1 MIQKNMKKIILSGL
15 LFLGVLSAQA
25 QAQQQGTTE
34 YDFNP
39 HWYVQIQP
47 LGLQHTLGELEFGDL
62 NHYNIQAA
70 AGYNFSKV
78 LGARLSVNAW
88 SSKAGIEIDQT
99 TDPTRVAPKTF
110 KGEWKWN
117 YVAPSLE
124 LTANLSNAFFG
135 YKPQRLFTLTGFIGV
150 GANIAWGNDEAIAT
164 NRSMNKWLR
173 EGRPG
178 VKLPYAPDQNLEYVW
193 EDTKFNITGRAGLMG
208 DFRINDRFSVG
219 LEVNANVLSDKY
231 NSKKAGNADW
241 YFNALAGV
249 KMNLGQ
255 TYTTRIIPPVEP
267 EIRYVDKIV
276 EKIVEVPGKPQ
287 TIIKTAPL
295 RRDIF
300 FKINSTKIR
309 PTETAKVADI
319 ANYLTENPDAK
330 VVMTGYAD
338 KGTGNAT
345 INARLAAGRATAVK
359 DMLVKTYNIPESR
372 ITYDSKGDTVQPF
385 SENDK
390 NRVTICIAE

>member
-1 MIQKNMKKIILSGL
+1 MKNMKKLILSGL

-34 YDFNP
+34 YEFNP

-47 LGLQHTLGELEFGDL
+47 LGLQHTLGELDFGDL

-70 AGYNFSKV
+70 VGYNFNKV
-78 LGARLSVNAW
+78 LGARLSVNGW
-88 SSKAGIEIDQT
+88 SSKAGIEIKQADFRGR
-99 TDPTRVAPKTF
+99 DLKE
-110 KGEWKWN
+110 EWKWN
-117 YVAPSLE
+117 YIAPSLE
-124 LTANLSNAFFG
+124 LTANLSNALFG
-135 YKPQRLFTLTGFIGV
+135 FNPKRLFNLSAFVGV
-150 GANIAWGNDEAIAT
+150 GANIAWNNKEAKNASAAISSYLQSTKADE
-164 NRSMNKWLR
+164 
-173 EGRPG
+173 
-178 VKLPYAPDQNLEYVW
+178 NLEYLW
-193 EDTKFNITGRAGLMG
+193 GGTKTRFTGRGGLMG

-219 LEVNANVLSDKY
+219 LELNANVLNDRY

-249 KMNLGQ
+249 KVNLGQ

-276 EKIVEVPGKPQ
+276 EKIVEVPGKPAEVA
-287 TIIKTAPL
+287 KAAPL

-309 PTETAKVADI
+309 PEEVQKVVDI
-319 ANYLTENPDAK
+319 ANYLKDNRDAK

-338 KGTGNAT
+338 KGTGNAS
-345 INARLAAGRATAVK
+345 INARLAAGRAKAVK
-359 DMLVKTYNIPESR
+359 DMLVKDYNIPESR

-385 SENDK
+385 AENDK

>member
-1 MIQKNMKKIILSGL
+1 MKKIILSGL

-39 HWYVQIQP
+39 HWYVQLQP
-47 LGLQHTLGELEFGDL
+47 LGLQYTLGELNFGDL

-78 LGARLSVNAW
+78 LGARFSVNAW
-88 SSKAGIEIDQT
+88 SSKAGIEIDQSNYPGRT
-99 TDPTRVAPKTF
+99 TTPKDF
-110 KGEWKWN
+110 RGEWKWN

-124 LTANLSNAFFG
+124 LTCNLSNGLFG
-135 YKPQRLFTLTGFIGV
+135 YKHNRLFTLSAFIGV
-150 GANIAWGNDEAIAT
+150 GANIAWGNDEAQDV
-164 NRSMNKWLR
+164 NKRLVSWLGTT
-173 EGRPG
+173 E
-178 VKLPYAPDQNLEYVW
+178 PDQNLEYLW
-193 EDTKFNITGRAGLMG
+193 DGTKVRLTGRAGLMG
-208 DFRINDRFSVG
+208 DFRISDRFSAG
-219 LEVNANVLSDKY
+219 IEVNANVLSDKY

-249 KMNLGQ
+249 KMNLGP

-319 ANYLTENPDAK
+319 ANYLEENPDAK

-338 KGTGNAT
+338 KGTGNAS
-345 INARLAAGRATAVK
+345 INSRLAAGRAQAVR
-359 DMLVKTYNIPESR
+359 DMLVKTYNIAESR
-372 ITYDSKGDTVQPF
+372 ITYDSKGDTIQPF

>member
-1 MIQKNMKKIILSGL
+1 MKKFILSGL

-39 HWYVQIQP
+39 HWYVQLQP
-47 LGLQHTLGELEFGDL
+47 LGLQHTLGELDFGDL
-62 NHYNIQAA
+62 NNYNIQAA
-70 AGYNFSKV
+70 VGYNFNKV
-78 LGARLSVNAW
+78 LGARLSVNGW
-88 SSKAGIEIDQT
+88 TSKAGIEVKQADLRGY
-99 TDPTRVAPKTF
+99 DF
-110 KGEWKWN
+110 KNEWKWR
-117 YVAPSLE
+117 YIAPSLE
-124 LTANLSNAFFG
+124 LTANLSNALLG
-135 YKPQRLFTLTGFIGV
+135 YKPSRLFNLSAFIGV
-150 GANIAWGNDEAIAT
+150 GANIAWHNDEANSTYWNLASYLGSEDA
-164 NRSMNKWLR
+164 N
-173 EGRPG
+173 
-178 VKLPYAPDQNLEYVW
+178 QNLEYLW
-193 EDTKFNITGRAGLMG
+193 SGTKTRFTGRAGLMG

-219 LEVNANVLSDKY
+219 LEVNANTLSDKY
-231 NSKKAGNADW
+231 NSKKAENWDW

-255 TYTTRIIPPVEP
+255 TYTTRVIPPVEP

-276 EKIVEVPGKPQ
+276 EKIVEVPASGRPAEIEKA
-287 TIIKTAPL
+287 APL

-309 PTETAKVADI
+309 PEEVQKVADI
-319 ANYLTENPDAK
+319 ANYLNENRDAK

-338 KGTGNAT
+338 KGTGNAS
-345 INARLAAGRATAVK
+345 INARLAAGRAKAVK
-359 DMLVKTYNIPESR
+359 DMLVKDYNIPESR

-385 SENDK
+385 AENDK

>member
-1 MIQKNMKKIILSGL
+1 LSGL

-39 HWYVQIQP
+39 HWYVQLQP
-47 LGLQHTLGELEFGDL
+47 LGLQHTLGELDFGDL

-70 AGYNFSKV
+70 AGYNFNKI

-88 SSKAGIEIDQT
+88 SSKAGIEIDQN
-99 TDPTRVAPKTF
+99 TDATRTAPKTF
-110 KGEWKWN
+110 KDEWKWN

-135 YKPQRLFTLTGFIGV
+135 FKPQRLFTLTGFIGV
-150 GANIAWGNDEAIAT
+150 GANIAWGNDEAIDA
-164 NRSMNKWLR
+164 NKRLVSWLSR
-173 EGRPG
+173 GNTLTVP
-178 VKLPYAPDQNLEYVW
+178 ADQNLEYLW
-193 EDTKFNITGRAGLMG
+193 DGTKVNITGRAGLMG
-208 DFRINDRFSVG
+208 DFRINDRFSAG
-219 LEVNANVLSDKY
+219 IEVNANVLSDKY

-249 KMNLGQ
+249 KMNLGP

-319 ANYLTENPDAK
+319 ANYLTENPEAK

-338 KGTGNAT
+338 KGTGNAS
-345 INARLAAGRATAVK
+345 INARLAAGRAQAVK

>member
-1 MIQKNMKKIILSGL
+1 MKKLILSGL

-34 YDFNP
+34 YEFNP

-47 LGLQHTLGELEFGDL
+47 LGLQHTLGELDFGDL

-70 AGYNFSKV
+70 VGYNFNKV
-78 LGARLSVNAW
+78 LGARVSVNGW
-88 SSKAGIEIDQT
+88 SSKAGIEIKQADMRGY
-99 TDPTRVAPKTF
+99 DF
-110 KGEWKWN
+110 KQEWKWN
-117 YVAPSLE
+117 YIAPSLE
-124 LTANLSNAFFG
+124 LTANLSNALFG
-135 YKPQRLFTLTGFIGV
+135 FNPNRLFTLSGFVGI
-150 GANIAWGNDEAIAT
+150 GANIAWHNDEAHSTYWNLA
-164 NRSMNKWLR
+164 SYFGR
-173 EGRPG
+173 E
-178 VKLPYAPDQNLEYVW
+178 DSNQNLEYLW
-193 EDTKFNITGRAGLMG
+193 SGTKTRLTGRGGLMG

-219 LEVNANVLSDKY
+219 LEVNANVLNDKY

-249 KMNLGQ
+249 KINLGQ

-276 EKIVEVPGKPQ
+276 EKIVEVPAKPVEVS
-287 TIIKTAPL
+287 KPAPL

-309 PTETAKVADI
+309 PEEVQKVVDI
-319 ANYLTENPDAK
+319 ANYLKDNRDAR

-338 KGTGNAT
+338 KGTGNAS
-345 INARLAAGRATAVK
+345 INARLAAGRAKAVK
-359 DMLVKTYNIPESR
+359 DMLVKDYNIPESR

-385 SENDK
+385 AENDK

>member
-1 MIQKNMKKIILSGL
+1 MKKIILSGL

-25 QAQQQGTTE
+25 QAQQEGTTV

-39 HWYVQIQP
+39 HWYVQLQP
-47 LGLQHTLGELEFGDL
+47 LGLQYTLGELDFGDL

-70 AGYNFSKV
+70 AGYNFNKI

-88 SSKAGIEIDQT
+88 SSKAGIEIDQS
-99 TDPTRVAPKTF
+99 DLRGSKF
-110 KGEWKWN
+110 QREWKWN
-117 YVAPSLE
+117 YIAPSLE
-124 LTANLSNAFFG
+124 LTANLTNAFFG
-135 YKPQRLFTLTGFIGV
+135 YKHNRLFNLTGFIGV
-150 GANIAWGNDEAIAT
+150 GANIAWHNDEAHEAYW
-164 NRSMNKWLR
+164 SLCSYLQSNK
-173 EGRPG
+173 E
-178 VKLPYAPDQNLEYVW
+178 DENLEYLW
-193 EDTKFNITGRAGLMG
+193 SGTKTKITGRAGLMG
-208 DFRINDRFSVG
+208 DFRINDRFSAG

-231 NSKKAGNADW
+231 NSKNAGNADW

-249 KMNLGQ
+249 KMNLGP

-267 EIRYVDKIV
+267 EIRYV
-276 EKIVEVPGKPQ
+276 EKEVIKEVQVPGKTE
-287 TIIKTAPL
+287 TIIKVAPL

-309 PTETAKVADI
+309 PTETTKIADI
-319 ANYLTENPDAK
+319 ANYLNDNPNAK

-345 INARLAAGRATAVK
+345 INARLAAGRAEAVK
-359 DMLVKTYNIPESR
+359 NMLVKQYNIPESR
-372 ITYDSKGDTVQPF
+372 ISYDSKGDTVQPF